1 METETMQEPES
12 PTVEQQTPQIY
23 AEPGGEITYSTT
35 DRPWQEWVKPVNDF
49 LSQLPAYVTQFFSDY
64 KQPLLTV
71 GIFIIGI
78 ITVKVTLAL
87 LDAINDI
94 PLLAPILELVG
105 LGYTGWFVYR
115 YLFKAADRQELM
127 SEFNKLKMQILGTD
141 S

>member
-1 METETMQEPES
+1 MQEPES
-12 PTVEQQTPQIY
+12 PTVEQQTAKIY
-23 AEPGGEITYSTT
+23 SEPGGKMTFSGT

-49 LSQLPAYVTQFFSDY
+49 LSQLPQYVTQFFSDY

-71 GIFIIGI
+71 GIFIVGI

-115 YLFKAADRQELM
+115 YLLKAADRQELIA
-127 SEFNKLKMQILGTD
+127 EFNKLKMQVLGSD

>member
-1 METETMQEPES
+1 MQEPES
-12 PTVEQQTPQIY
+12 KAAEQYTSGINS
-23 AEPGGEITYSTT
+23 EPAGRITFPST
-35 DRPWQEWVKPVNDF
+35 DRPWQEWVKPITDF
-49 LSQLPAYVTQFFSDY
+49 LSQLPYYITQFFSDY
-64 KQPLLTV
+64 KQPLLTLGLIV
-71 GIFIIGI
+71 AGI

-115 YLFKAADRQELM
+115 YLLKASDRQELIA
-127 SEFNKLKMQILGTD
+127 EFNKLKTQVIGSD